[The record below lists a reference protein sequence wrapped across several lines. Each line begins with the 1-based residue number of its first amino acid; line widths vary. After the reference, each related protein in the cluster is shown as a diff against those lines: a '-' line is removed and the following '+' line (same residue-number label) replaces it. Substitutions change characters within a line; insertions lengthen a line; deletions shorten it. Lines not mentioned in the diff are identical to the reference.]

1 MSVAPSLGIPELAG
15 LGTYADAARI
25 GFSVDENVTR
35 LLRYQWSERRLLG
48 IMAAHLPAL
57 PIWEV
62 KGALGLHLWQAA
74 EHVETL
80 RQRVGEMR
88 HPVPTLD
95 IAPDPALDAY
105 FEELLRSRGPVELVT
120 GIYRVTIPAIVAA
133 YRHHLATTN
142 VLIDHPT
149 RRVLRIALLELEEA
163 ADWGE
168 RALAALLARDP
179 TAPAAAEGWAGHL
192 GGYLAAARGIAGD
205 GPAGAPEPLPAPR
218 GREPFVP
225 DLEPRRDGRFRGTYN
240 FVFPPQDLYSD
251 RSLPADERNLALLAK
266 RTLEMDVPELM
277 ATVMVERPDL
287 PWEFHRD
294 YARQLWDEV
303 RHAMMGTVAFEARG
317 VDWTTI
323 PLNVGFSLRL
333 NRHATALE
341 RQTMLFGIEQ
351 SLMPADTG
359 KRYEYETAVAAG
371 DPLSAHFQD
380 YDWAD
385 EVLHAQIGRRW
396 LKREGIAVEE
406 AIHRAAEIHERTW
419 TALDEYR
426 DRDPQVDWWDAFVRS
441 VLGHGSAFG
450 RVGTAAPR
458 VLSE

>member
-15 LGTYADAARI
+15 LGTYEEAARV

-35 LLRYQWSERRLLG
+35 LLRYQWAERRLMA
-48 IMAAHLPAL
+48 IMAAHLPAT

-74 EHVETL
+74 EHVEAL

-88 HPVPTLD
+88 HPVPSLD
-95 IAPDPALDAY
+95 TPPDPDLDQF
-105 FEELLRSRGPVELVT
+105 FEELLRSGDVVELVT
-120 GIYRVTIPAIVAA
+120 GIYRVTIPALAAA
-133 YRHHLATTN
+133 YRGHLEATN
-142 VLIDHPT
+142 VLVDHPT
-149 RRVLRIALLELEEA
+149 RRVLRFALLELEEGA
-163 ADWGE
+163 AWGE
-168 RALAALLARDP
+168 RALAALLASDP
-179 TAPAAAEGWAGHL
+179 GARPVAEQWAEHL
-192 GGYLAAARGIAGD
+192 DAWLRAARGIAGD
-205 GPAGAPEPLPAPR
+205 GDVNPAEALPPAR
-218 GREPFVP
+218 STEPFQA
-225 DLEPRRDGRFRGTYN
+225 DLEPRRDERFRGTYN
-240 FVFPPQDLYSD
+240 FVFPPQDLYPE
-251 RSLPADERNLALLAK
+251 RTLPADERNLALLAK

-277 ATVMVERPDL
+277 ASVMVERTDL
-287 PWEFHRD
+287 PWEFHRE

-303 RHAMMGTVAFEARG
+303 RHAMMGSVAFEAKG
-317 VDWTTI
+317 IDWTEI

-333 NRHATALE
+333 NLHATPLE

-359 KRYEYETAVAAG
+359 KRYEYEIALEAG

-396 LKREGIAVEE
+396 LKREGIGADE
-406 AIHRAAEIHERTW
+406 AIRRATGIHERTW
-419 TALDEYR
+419 GALDAYR
-426 DRDPQVDWWDAFVRS
+426 GRAPQVDWWDGFVRR
-441 VLGHGSAFG
+441 VLGHGSAY
-450 RVGTAAPR
+450 RPVGTAAPR